1 MLFAHPEHGFHH
13 APAGEAEALKASGW
27 EPCADP
33 MEYKARVWGIGK
45 PNPEKCAYLP
55 EAESQ
60 APEPSDPGD
69 DGVAPIQE
77 DGAPAK
83 RRGRP
88 RKAE

>member
-13 APAGEAEALKASGW
+13 APEGEAETLKASGW

-45 PNPEKCAYLP
+45 PKAPAVEAPAEVPEAP
-55 EAESQ
+55 ADEAESE
-60 APEPSDPGD
+60 PEIES
-69 DGVAPIQE
+69 VR
-77 DGAPAK
+77 

>member
-13 APAGEAEALKASGW
+13 APEGEAETLKASGW
-27 EPCADP
+27 EPCTDP

-45 PNPEKCAYLP
+45 PKAK
-55 EAESQ
+55 
-60 APEPSDPGD
+60 
-69 DGVAPIQE
+69 
-77 DGAPAK
+77 APAVEAPAEDSADETESESEPEIESVR